1 MCGGGMVNM
10 TGSNLTGIME
20 TMKFAY
26 HATSYDDFLNLKN
39 QISSANFTYKMSTS
53 MEFSE
58 STYDVIMISIIPC
71 YKCCC
76 SLAESFFRKEV
87 TCPIILNLVN
97 FQCNPSLLLPQMAY
111 VFL

>member
-1 MCGGGMVNM
+1 MVNM

-58 STYDVIMISIIPC
+58 STYDVIMTNTIYN

-76 SLAESFFRKEV
+76 SLAESFSRKEV
-87 TCPIILNLVN
+87 TCPTILNLVN
-97 FQCNPSLLLPQMAY
+97 FQCNQSLLLPQMAY
-111 VFL
+111 VLL